1 MSVDSMMRLGVQ
13 AETAKAIAGGTKG
26 TVTATGST
34 IADAAPLLSDT
45 TMVTTAASA
54 GVQLPDKEGIFIVGT
69 DASNATVVYPHSS
82 SGTINGG
89 SAGAGVTV
97 TAGHGGLFVRA
108 GALNWVA
115 ILD

>member
-26 TVTATGST
+26 TVTATGSA
-34 IADAAPLLSDT
+34 IGDAAALPADT
-45 TMVTTAASA
+45 TMVTTASGA

-69 DASNATVVYPHSS
+69 DASNTTVVYPHSA

-89 SAGAGVTV
+89 SAGAGVTI

-108 GALNWVA
+108 TATNWVA

>member
-1 MSVDSMMRLGVQ
+1 MSVDSMMAMGIQ
-13 AETAKAIAGGTKG
+13 AEAAKAIAGGTKG
-26 TVTATGST
+26 TVTATGTT
-34 IADAAPLLSDT
+34 IADAAALSADT
-45 TMVTTAASA
+45 TMVTTASNA

-69 DASNATVVYPHSS
+69 DASNATKVYPHSA

-89 SAGAGVTV
+89 SAGAAVTI

-115 ILD
+115 VLD